1 MTLSCCE
8 AAYQKG
14 DWDEAIRGMLEVI
27 KLEPEAADTY
37 YYLGEVYRLKGDY
50 GNALQAYQGAIEKN
64 QEFGPGYVGM
74 ARARL
79 ASDPNADVLSL
90 LDNAIALT
98 LTSVRPISNAPGS
111 N

>member
-1 MTLSCCE
+1 MPLRRVPLYQMTHFVLPGAPDE
-8 AAYQKG
+8 NR

-50 GNALQAYQGAIEKN
+50 GNALQAYQGALEKN
-64 QEFGPGYVGM
+64 QDFGPAYVGM

-79 ASDPNADVLSL
+79 ASDSNANVLS
-90 LDNAIALT
+90 AF
-98 LTSVRPISNAPGS
+98 G
-111 N
+111 